1 MKKIIILLA
10 LCVSFSSCLDLD
22 PKKYEVINSSIF
34 PQNKADAEAL
44 VVAAAYGTFRCS
56 HYDGIFNCASG
67 IQVVSDLSTDLGE
80 CLWDD
85 SVWGPLLYH
94 YWTPDYSYT
103 NRFYSSYIKDFSK
116 MILAEYR
123 IADVEMSD
131 DERNLLLAELNLA
144 KGWLGYLLYD
154 FYGPVPIPTLNE
166 LLDPLQEII
175 ISRPTK
181 EWMVS
186 FIEESLKNA
195 ALYLP
200 ARYDAG
206 DSNYGRFTK
215 GLAYTILM
223 KLYMHE
229 QDWTRAEAIGR
240 ELEKPEY
247 GYELVTNYK
256 DIFTLENEKNREIIF
271 AVQEDR
277 GVSQQLWLAHV
288 LPDTYPTKN
297 PAIQKWNG
305 FRVPWTFFHTYENN
319 DKRLDVLISSY
330 RGTDGIL
337 YNESNKDQYYS
348 LSKGVIPLKYG
359 EDPAAT
365 GEESQV
371 DWIVYR
377 YADVLTLLSEAIVR
391 QAGVTQEAIDLLN
404 KIRSRAGLSS
414 YMVTDFNS
422 VEEFLDALLLERGH
436 EFFFEGMRRSDL
448 IRHSKYIEYARKKGS
463 TTTKDEFVLMPIH
476 QSVINES
483 KGLILQNPGY

>member
-1 MKKIIILLA
+1 
-10 LCVSFSSCLDLD
+10 
-22 PKKYEVINSSIF
+22 
-34 PQNKADAEAL
+34 
-44 VVAAAYGTFRCS
+44 
-56 HYDGIFNCASG
+56 
-67 IQVVSDLSTDLGE
+67 
-80 CLWDD
+80 
-85 SVWGPLLYH
+85 
-94 YWTPDYSYT
+94 
-103 NRFYSSYIKDFSK
+103 
-116 MILAEYR
+116 
-123 IADVEMSD
+123 
-131 DERNLLLAELNLA
+131 
-144 KGWLGYLLYD
+144 
-154 FYGPVPIPTLNE
+154 
-166 LLDPLQEII
+166 
-175 ISRPTK
+175 
-181 EWMVS
+181 
-186 FIEESLKNA
+186 
-195 ALYLP
+195 
-200 ARYDAG
+200 
-206 DSNYGRFTK
+206 
-215 GLAYTILM
+215 
-223 KLYMHE
+223 MHE

-463 TTTKDEFVLMPIH
+463 TTTKDEFVLMPIP